1 MDALKTLEEALALIE
16 DPTRR
21 EEALQ
26 ALREHRKSLLV
37 GQALLWA
44 VDQGKIPPGIHP
56 GMGRRLPGK
65 AQLGETTDTDPV

>member
-44 VDQGKIPPGIHP
+44 VDQVKIPMEFIQGWVECFLV
-56 GMGRRLPGK
+56 RRS
-65 AQLGETTDTDPV
+65 

>member
-1 MDALKTLEEALALIE
+1 MDALKTLDEALVLIE

-26 ALREHRKSLLV
+26 TLREHQKPLLV

-44 VDQGKIPPGIHP
+44 VEQGKIPVEFIQGWME
-56 GMGRRLPGK
+56 GYLARRL
-65 AQLGETTDTDPV
+65 

>member
-1 MDALKTLEEALALIE
+1 MDALKILEETLVLIE

-21 EEALQ
+21 EAALQ

-44 VDQGKIPPGIHP
+44 VDQGKIPLEFIEGWVE
-56 GMGRRLPGK
+56 GYLVRRS
-65 AQLGETTDTDPV
+65 